1 MGQVSATVNQFGA
14 SCL

>member
-1 MGQVSATVNQFGA
+1 MLFGA